1 MKRACGRPQAGREDG
16 QRGGGAVE
24 HPTHPT
30 HLLVFDLDG
39 TVLDGHGAGH
49 RAMERAFLQV
59 VGQPGEFNHLDFA
72 GRTDPA
78 MLHLAADRLGITIA
92 DEQWPRLLDAFVTAL
107 AETAGATRALPGVST
122 LLRRLAQNP
131 DVGLA
136 VGTGNVE
143 AGAAIKLKAVG
154 LADVFPVGGYGS
166 DGESREAMLAVAVA
180 RTRRFYHADDAPL
193 VTVGDTPRDVAAAHA
208 LGLRCIAVAT
218 GRYAQPDL
226 EAAGADAAL
235 PSLEDAAGFYRVVSR
250 LSGRDLSD

>member
-1 MKRACGRPQAGREDG
+1 ME
-16 QRGGGAVE
+16 
-24 HPTHPT
+24 HPT

-49 RAMERAFLQV
+49 QAMERAFLQV

-78 MLHLAADRLGITIA
+78 MLHLAAERLGITITDA
-92 DEQWPRLLDAFVTAL
+92 QWPQLLAAFVTAL
-107 AETAGATRALPGVST
+107 RDTAGVTRALPGVSA
-122 LLRRLAQNP
+122 LLRRLARNAH
-131 DVGLA
+131 VGLA

-143 AGAAIKLKAVG
+143 AGAVIKLKAAG

-166 DGESREAMLAVAVA
+166 DGESREDMLAVALA
-180 RTRRFYHADDAPL
+180 RTRRFYRADDAAV

-218 GRYAQPDL
+218 GHYGQRDL

-235 PSLEDAAGFYRVVSR
+235 PSLEDAAEFYGAVSR

>member
-1 MKRACGRPQAGREDG
+1 MVERPT
-16 QRGGGAVE
+16 

-30 HLLVFDLDG
+30 HLLIFDLDG

-49 RAMERAFLQV
+49 QAMERAFRAV
-59 VGQPGEFNHLDFA
+59 MGQPGGFDHLDFA

-78 MLHLAADRLGITIA
+78 MLHLAAARLGLTITE
-92 DEQWPRLLDAFVTAL
+92 EQWPRLLDAYVSAL
-107 AETAGATRALPGVST
+107 RETAPATRALPGVPA
-122 LLRRLAQNP
+122 LLRRLARNP
-131 DVGLA
+131 QVGLA

-143 AGAAIKLKAVG
+143 AGAAIKLRAAG

-180 RTRRFYHADDAPL
+180 RARRFYGAEGAPL

-208 LGLRCIAVAT
+208 LGFRCIAVAT
-218 GRYAQPDL
+218 GRYVQPDL

-235 PSLEDAAGFYRVVSR
+235 ASLEDAAAFYRAVSW
-250 LSGRDLSD
+250 LSGRELSD